1 MSQQQ
6 KIDPITLEIV
16 WRRFTSIVDEAEAVI
31 AHTSFSSTVGEASDF
46 SAVILDAKGRLF
58 AQTASSALGG
68 FVGVLPRAARTVLEI
83 FRDRPL
89 KPGDV
94 VVTNDPWI
102 CAGHLPDMMM
112 LRPIFYGSRVVGYAA
127 NIAHLSDVGGRVSA
141 EATDVFQEGLQI
153 PPSFLYQEDRLNHDV
168 MNFIKR
174 NSRTPKQIEGDI
186 QAQVAACRAAEQR
199 SLEALQEYRLTDL
212 EDFSDAIQSRTEAAM
227 RSAIREI
234 PDGDYK
240 GEVWSDGID
249 ESLRIS
255 VNIQVRGDEI
265 LVDYTGTSAQV
276 NRGINC
282 PFNLTY
288 AETVYPLLCAI
299 VPNLPV
305 AEGSLVPIK
314 VTAPLGTVVNPRYPA
329 PVMIRVAVIHNAHA
343 AIFRALSG
351 LVPKYIAPTAIAA
364 HSGGVW
370 AFRFAGTYREVPS
383 AYKGAG
389 LPQESEQYMQM
400 YLFNGG
406 VGASGGSDGATA
418 KSVPANVGNVPI
430 EVMEAR
436 CPILFE
442 RKELIPDSCGVGE
455 YRGGLGQRVVIRN
468 LADEPIEFI
477 PGAGDRIKNKPFGL
491 AGGGEGSRGGI
502 YIDGTP
508 VHPRKTHILQPN
520 HVVEVCVPGGGGFG
534 RPEDR
539 DALRLAEDER
549 LGYVTRRS
557 APQP

>member
-1 MSQQQ
+1 MGQQQ
-6 KIDPITLEIV
+6 TIDPITLEIV
-16 WRRFTSIVDEAEAVI
+16 WRRFTSIVDESEAVI

-46 SAVILDAKGRLF
+46 SAVILDARGRLF

-68 FVGVLPRAARTVLEI
+68 FVGVLPRAARTVLKI
-83 FRDRPL
+83 FQDRPL
-89 KPGDV
+89 RPGDV
-94 VVTNDPWI
+94 IVTNDPWI

-112 LRPIFYGSRVVGYAA
+112 LRPIFFNGRVVGYAA

-153 PPSFLYQEDRLNHDV
+153 PPSFLYHGDKLNHDV

-199 SLEALQEYRLTDL
+199 SIEALREYRLTDL
-212 EDFSDAIQSRTEAAM
+212 EDLSDAIQDRTETAM
-227 RSAIREI
+227 RAAIRDI

-240 GEVWSDGID
+240 SEVWSDGID
-249 ESLRIS
+249 ESLRIA

-265 LVDYTGTSAQV
+265 LVDYSGTSPQV
-276 NRGINC
+276 DRGINC

-288 AETVYPLLCAI
+288 AETVYPLHCAL

-305 AEGSLVPIK
+305 AEGSLAPIK
-314 VTAPLGTVVNPRYPA
+314 VSAPEGTVINPRYPA

-351 LVPKYIAPTAIAA
+351 LVPQYIAPTAIAA

-370 AFRFAGTYREVPS
+370 AFRFAGSYREVPR
-383 AYKGAG
+383 AYKGVG
-389 LPQESEQYMQM
+389 LPQESEQYVQM

-406 VGASGGSDGATA
+406 VGATGGCDGANT

-436 CPILFE
+436 CPVLFE
-442 RKELIPDSCGVGE
+442 RKELMPDSGGVGE

-468 LADEPIEFI
+468 LDDKPIEFI
-477 PGAGDRIKNKPFGL
+477 PGAGDRIRNKPFGL
-491 AGGGEGSRGGI
+491 VGGGEGSGGGI
-502 YIDGTP
+502 YIDGTA

-520 HVVEVCVPGGGGFG
+520 HIVEVCVPGGGGFG
-534 RPEDR
+534 RLENR
-539 DALRLAEDER
+539 DVKQIAEDLR
-549 LGYVTRRS
+549 LGYVT
-557 APQP
+557 PQGGG